1 MQTEFS
7 QKTEKLKFRLGKPLE
22 PQRIYSE
29 ANILTLTRLILSLV
43 FYILAILK
51 QNPNYNYIGFIV
63 HSIGDFLDGF
73 YARKFK
79 QETLFGAELDI
90 IADRLEIIFFYVI
103 FLHFRP
109 YLFLPAALY
118 LINYAFVDF
127 YLSYQF
133 VKYDIIS
140 INYFYKVD
148 RLIYLLN
155 YSPAAKFINSSIVAL
170 TLIFLP
176 QFSILVS
183 IFAFLL
189 IVVKSYSV
197 CRLFNLGRT

>member
-1 MQTEFS
+1 
-7 QKTEKLKFRLGKPLE
+7 LKRGPGRPVA
-22 PQRIYSE
+22 PQSLYSE
-29 ANILTLTRLILSLV
+29 ANILTLIRLILSLV

-63 HSIGDFLDGF
+63 HLIGDFIDGF

-90 IADRLEIIFFYVI
+90 IADRLEMIFFYVI

-109 YLFLPAALY
+109 YLFLPVALF
-118 LINYAFVDF
+118 LLNYAFIDF

-148 RLIYLLN
+148 RVIFLLN
-155 YSPAAKFINSSIVAL
+155 FSNAAKLINATFVAL
-170 TLIFLP
+170 MLVFLP
-176 QFSILVS
+176 QLSTLVS
-183 IFAFLL
+183 IFATLL
-189 IVVKSYSV
+189 IAVKSYSIY
-197 CRLFNLGRT
+197 RLFNLGRT

>member
-1 MQTEFS
+1 M
-7 QKTEKLKFRLGKPLE
+7 KRGPGKPVA
-22 PQRIYSE
+22 PQSFYSE

-51 QNPNYNYIGFIV
+51 QNPNYNYIGFVV

-90 IADRLEIIFFYVI
+90 IADRLEMIFFYVI

-109 YLFLPAALY
+109 YLFLPVALF
-118 LINYAFVDF
+118 LFNYAFVDF

-148 RLIYLLN
+148 RIVFLLN
-155 YSPAAKFINSSIVAL
+155 YSNAAKFINSTIVAL

-176 QFSILVS
+176 QLSTLVS
-183 IFAFLL
+183 IFALLL
-189 IVVKSYSV
+189 IAVKSYSV
-197 CRLFNLGRT
+197 YRLFNLART

>member
-1 MQTEFS
+1 M
-7 QKTEKLKFRLGKPLE
+7 KRGPGKPVA
-22 PQRIYSE
+22 PQSYYSE

-51 QNPNYNYIGFIV
+51 QNPSYNYIGFIV

-90 IADRLEIIFFYVI
+90 IADRLEMIFFYVI

-109 YLFLPAALY
+109 YLFLPVALF
-118 LINYAFVDF
+118 LVNYAFVDF

-148 RLIYLLN
+148 KIVFQLN
-155 YSPAAKFINSSIVAL
+155 YSNPAKFINSTIVAVM
-170 TLIFLP
+170 LIFLP
-176 QFSILVS
+176 QLHAWVS
-183 IFAFLL
+183 IFVLLL
-189 IVVKSYSV
+189 IAVKSYSV
-197 CRLFNLGRT
+197 YRLFNLART

>member
-1 MQTEFS
+1 
-7 QKTEKLKFRLGKPLE
+7 LKGGAGKPVA
-22 PQRIYSE
+22 PQSLYSE
-29 ANILTLTRLILSLV
+29 ANILTLIRLILSLV

-51 QNPNYNYIGFIV
+51 RNPGYNYIGFIV
-63 HSIGDFLDGF
+63 HSIGDFIDGF

-90 IADRLEIIFFYVI
+90 IADRLEMIFFYFI

-109 YLFLPAALY
+109 YLFLPVAMFLV
-118 LINYAFVDF
+118 NYAFVDF

-148 RLIYLLN
+148 RLIFLLN
-155 YSPAAKFINSSIVAL
+155 FSNAAKLINATFVAL
-170 TLIFLP
+170 LLIFLP
-176 QFSILVS
+176 QLSTLVT
-183 IFAFLL
+183 IFAMLL
-189 IVVKSYSV
+189 IAVKSYSIY
-197 CRLFNLGRT
+197 RLYNLGRT